1 MYTVS
6 TEMKGRHEMQASK
19 VLLLH
24 RRMDNEPPPQRV
36 ICAAACWQFA
46 FNCFSSHKAVPLSP
60 GDLAVPY
67 SPKSPATS
75 ECSRNRRRP
84 CRDLAATDTQLNGNL
99 LRYVHSHKGFG
110 SLASYALIDSGVRGR
125 KLVRNLGS
133 RRGGHFKMC
142 VK

>member
-60 GDLAVPY
+60 GDLTVPQ
-67 SPKSPATS
+67 STKSPTTKGLQETGATAVAIW
-75 ECSRNRRRP
+75 RRLTR
-84 CRDLAATDTQLNGNL
+84 
-99 LRYVHSHKGFG
+99 S
-110 SLASYALIDSGVRGR
+110 
-125 KLVRNLGS
+125 
-133 RRGGHFKMC
+133 
-142 VK
+142 